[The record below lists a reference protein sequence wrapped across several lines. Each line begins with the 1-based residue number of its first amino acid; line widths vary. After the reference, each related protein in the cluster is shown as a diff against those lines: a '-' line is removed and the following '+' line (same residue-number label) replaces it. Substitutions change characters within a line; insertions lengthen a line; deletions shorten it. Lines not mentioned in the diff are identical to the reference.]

1 VKIVADSSPLI
12 TLAKIAQL
20 EILPQLYRLILITP
34 EVYGEVAVTG
44 AGLAGAAEIAAVEW
58 IQVHSLKD
66 TARLAGAQQELGL
79 GIGEVSAILLAI
91 ELGADAI
98 VMDDRDGR
106 KAAWKMGVDTIGC
119 VGVLEEAFRLKL
131 IPDLRAV
138 YRQLFVAGAFVS
150 RRILEQSLKDCNLP
164 PL

>member
-1 VKIVADSSPLI
+1 MRIVADSSPLI

-20 EILPQLYRLILITP
+20 EILPQLYGSILITP
-34 EVYGEVAVTG
+34 EVYAEVAVTG

-66 TARLAGAQQELGL
+66 TARLARAQQELAL

-91 ELGADAI
+91 EIGADAI
-98 VMDDRDGR
+98 LMDDRDGR
-106 KAAWKMGVDTIGC
+106 RAAWKMGVDTIGC
-119 VGVLEEAFRLKL
+119 VGILEEAFQLKL
-131 IPDLRAV
+131 IPDLRAA
-138 YRQLFVAGAFVS
+138 YRQLFVSGAFVS
-150 RRILEQSLKDCNLP
+150 RKILEQSLKSFNLL